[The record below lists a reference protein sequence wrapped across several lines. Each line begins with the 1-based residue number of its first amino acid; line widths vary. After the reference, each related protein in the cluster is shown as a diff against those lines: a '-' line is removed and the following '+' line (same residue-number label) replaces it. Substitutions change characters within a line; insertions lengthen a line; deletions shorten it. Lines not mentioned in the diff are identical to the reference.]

1 MRNLF
6 FIVLLA
12 SSVFPQQDSLR
23 PKYSDDVSN
32 FSLDSLLT
40 IPVKSASKY
49 WQDIMDAPASVSII
63 TSQDIKDYGYKT
75 IYDVLQNVRG
85 FYLSN
90 DRNYSYLGVR
100 GFSRPTD
107 YNDRILVLINGHRMN
122 ENVYGSVDFGNG
134 NYPDLNT
141 IEQIEI
147 VRGPGSVL
155 YGSNAM
161 FAIINIIPKS
171 GAAINSLNINADYGS
186 WQNKRITMNYG
197 KKLNDGLDLLISA
210 NAGDIK
216 GDNLY
221 YSEFNS
227 DSTNHGVAQNLDG
240 ERYFGFFSSVAKN
253 DFKLSAYYT
262 FRRKDIP
269 TASFGTVFNKLS
281 YTNDSYGFIDL
292 SFDHDASEVSEYMIR
307 LFYSY
312 YRYDGFYAYSDLNN
326 PDQSIGHWF
335 GGEFQFIWDIGSN
348 NRFTSGLEI
357 TYNPTAT
364 YKSWYSP
371 SNVVFD
377 GNFPFTTS
385 SVYIQDDYKPIRNTS
400 VILGLSA
407 NQYTGNLIHFSPRLA
422 VIYKP
427 TGNSSFKYL
436 YGESF
441 RFPNVYENNYFDP
454 VNNFI
459 KSISLSPEEIVTHE
473 LTFEKT
479 IGNFYGNVS
488 LYRNQV
494 NNLIDTQINPDSSL
508 QFKNVSNV
516 KTYGIE
522 FGLSID
528 VHKNFKAFINY
539 AWQDSR
545 DANKN
550 IISNSPWH
558 IFNIGSS
565 LNILDNL
572 SVAPV
577 LHYESGRKTIY
588 DTNTLPFILTNLNIN
603 SSFYDQKL
611 GVSLKINNLF
621 NVSYYVPGGYEH
633 VQPAIQQDGRNYIL
647 SVNYSF

>member
-1 MRNLF
+1 MKNIIFILLF
-6 FIVLLA
+6 A
-12 SSVFPQQDSLR
+12 STLFPQQDTLH
-23 PKYSDDVSN
+23 PKYSDDVSD

-75 IYDVLQNVRG
+75 LYDVLQNVRG
-85 FYLSN
+85 LYLSN

-107 YNDRILVLINGHRMN
+107 YNNRILVLINGHRMN

-171 GAAINSLNINADYGS
+171 GVGINSLNINADYGS

-221 YSEFNS
+221 YPEFNS
-227 DSTNHGVAQNLDG
+227 DSTNHGVAHNLDG
-240 ERYFGFFSSVAKN
+240 ERYFGFFSTLKKN
-253 DFKLSAYYT
+253 DFKLSGYYT
-262 FRRKDIP
+262 SRRKDIP

-292 SFDHDASEVSEYMIR
+292 SFDHDASDVSEYMAR

-312 YRYDGFYAYSDLNN
+312 YRYDGFYPYSDFNN
-326 PDQSIGHWF
+326 SDQSVGHWF

-348 NRFTSGLEI
+348 NRFTSGFEI
-357 TYNPTAT
+357 TYNPMAT
-364 YKSWYSP
+364 YKSLYSN
-371 SNVVFD
+371 STVIFD
-377 GNFPFTTS
+377 GNFPFTSS
-385 SVYIQDDYKPIRNTS
+385 SVYIQDDYKPFRNVS

-407 NQYTGNLIHFSPRLA
+407 NQYSGEKIHLSPRLA
-422 VIYKP
+422 LIYKP
-427 TGNSSFKYL
+427 AGTSSLKYL
-436 YGESF
+436 YGEAF
-441 RFPNVYENNYFDP
+441 RFPNVYEKYFIALVD
-454 VNNFI
+454 NFI
-459 KSISLSPEEIVTHE
+459 KSVSLNPEKIQTHE
-473 LTFEKT
+473 LSFEKT
-479 IGNFYGNVS
+479 MGNFYGIVS

-494 NNLIDTQINPDSSL
+494 VDLIDTQLNPDSSL

-516 KTYGIE
+516 NTYGISL
-522 FGLSID
+522 GLSVE
-528 VHKNFKAFINY
+528 VHKNFKAYINY
-539 AWQDSR
+539 AWQESR
-545 DANKN
+545 DANKKA
-550 IISNSPWH
+550 ISNSPAH

-565 LNILDNL
+565 INILRNL

-577 LHYESGRKTIY
+577 LHYESARKTVY
-588 DTNTLPFILTNLNIN
+588 DTYTLPFILTDVNIN
-603 SSFYDQKL
+603 SFFYDEKIGL
-611 GVSLKINNLF
+611 SLKINNLF
-621 NVSYYVPGGYEH
+621 NVSYYFPGGYEH
-633 VQPAIQQDGRNYIL
+633 VQPAIQQDVRNFIL
-647 SVNYSF
+647 SINYSF